1 MGAYEKLATYL
12 EKEGIAYDVVE
23 HPAAFTTEEADRYI
37 EGYEGVR
44 TKSMFLTNKKKTS
57 YYLVIMDDAKSLDM
71 DSFKDIVHTN
81 RIRMASEQSLQQKMD
96 LAPGLVSPFGLLNNK
111 EKDIQVYF
119 DQETLDKP
127 VQTFHPNDNTKTLF
141 VKTEDIIRFIERLGF
156 EVHKVIL

>member
-71 DSFKDIVHTN
+71 DSFKEIVHTN

-119 DQETLDKP
+119 DQEILDKP

>member
-119 DQETLDKP
+119 DQEILDKP